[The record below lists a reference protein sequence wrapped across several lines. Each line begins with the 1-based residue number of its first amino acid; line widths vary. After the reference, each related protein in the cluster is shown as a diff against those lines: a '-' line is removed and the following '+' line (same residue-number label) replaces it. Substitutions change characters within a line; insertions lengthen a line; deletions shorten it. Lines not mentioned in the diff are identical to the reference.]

1 MRMQGIVAVMMPMPV
16 PMPVP
21 MVVPLVMPV
30 IVVVMIVAMMVVM
43 GPLDRGAVTGAAAYG
58 AHQFTSSSL
67 IRSSSPVCNCS

>member
-1 MRMQGIVAVMMPMPV
+1 VAVMMPMPV
-16 PMPVP
+16 PMP

-43 GPLDRGAVTGAAAYG
+43 GPFDRGAVAGAAAYG